1 MDAWELHFRE
11 QSKRRWARHA
21 RVRAA
26 KGLVLALLLGAVLAA
41 IVLLARGT
49 AAA

>member
-11 QSKRRWARHA
+11 QSKRRWARHG
-21 RVRAA
+21 RERAA
-26 KGLVLALLLGAVLAA
+26 RALAVALLLGAVLAA

-49 AAA
+49 AG

>member
-11 QSKRRWARHA
+11 QSKRRW
-21 RVRAA
+21 
-26 KGLVLALLLGAVLAA
+26 ALLLGAVLAA

-49 AAA
+49 AG